1 MELVAHIGR
10 RSCQAV
16 EGVSLSVVRVWQF
29 GG

>member
-1 MELVAHIGR
+1 MELVAHIG